1 MKRKTCPLHPTKW
14 NHLLLT
20 VLLKIPLN
28 YLFWMGLL
36 LALANRTCCCLNIK
50 QFTARELFCFIR
62 YFQIFTNIV
71 KYWVDIDSLKKKKKR
86 KSFIH
91 SSSTTSLFNKN
102 TTHWENMQT
111 TYKSLSAAPGLQTVF
126 CCQHIHS
133 HFTPPKKQK
142 QNKLVY
148 KNMLCLS
155 RGRPTLWEPLL
166 RQKHFV

>member
-1 MKRKTCPLHPTKW
+1 MKGKTCPLHPTKW

-62 YFQIFTNIV
+62 YFQIFTNVV
-71 KYWVDIDSLKKKKKR
+71 KYWVDIDSLKKKKKGNH
-86 KSFIH
+86 SFILLLLQV
-91 SSSTTSLFNKN
+91 SSTKN

-133 HFTPPKKQK
+133 HFTPQK
-142 QNKLVY
+142 NKN
-148 KNMLCLS
+148 KTN
-155 RGRPTLWEPLL
+155 
-166 RQKHFV
+166 